1 MKKRVFA
8 LLLVVIMSF
17 ALLAG
22 CGSSTENTGEAPGD
36 TTANSD
42 ANTEDKPYKISV
54 IVKATDSDYWQTLL
68 AGAKAAEADSNGK
81 VVVTT
86 DGPPSETDIDKQ
98 VSILENVI
106 ATQPDAIV
114 ISSTSSDATV
124 PAVENAVSNGIPVI
138 TIDNKLNTDQ
148 YTSFLA
154 TNHRLAAGMAAEAM
168 VEDWKKM
175 NIAPSG
181 KKVIVISSVAGTT
194 VNTER
199 TEGFIEKIT
208 ALVPDIVVLETQYG
222 DNDITKAL
230 SIAENTIAANP
241 DLVGIFGDNNH
252 MGVGI
257 AKALEE
263 SGKHN
268 EIVTY
273 AFDTNED
280 EVKALEDGTLNGLV
294 VQNPFG
300 MGYDGV
306 IHAIEAIEGK
316 TLQKDIVIDATIVTK
331 ENMKEPAIHKLL
343 YPLE

>member
-1 MKKRVFA
+1 MKRRILAF
-8 LLLVVIMSF
+8 LLVFLLGV

-22 CGSSTENTGEAPGD
+22 CGTNTDDTQTDQGNVDDIGD
-36 TTANSD
+36 ADIN
-42 ANTEDKPYKISV
+42 EPYSIAV

-68 AGAKAAEADSNGK
+68 AGAKAAERDSNGK

-86 DGPPSETDIDKQ
+86 DGPPSETDIDRQ

-106 ATQPDAIV
+106 SRKPNAVV

-124 PAVENAVSNGIPVI
+124 PAVENAISSGIPVI
-138 TIDNKLNTDQ
+138 TIDNKLNTDI

-154 TNHRLAAGMAAEAM
+154 TDHRIAAAMAAKEM
-168 VEDWKKM
+168 VEDWKNM
-175 NIAPSG
+175 GIDPAG
-181 KKVIVISSVAGTT
+181 KKVIVISSVAGTM

-199 TEGFIEKIT
+199 TEGFIEKMKE
-208 ALVPDIVVLETQYG
+208 LVPGIVVLETQYG

-241 DLVGIFGDNNH
+241 DLIGIFGDNNH

-257 AKALEE
+257 AAALEE
-263 SGKHN
+263 SGKYN
-268 EIVTY
+268 DIVAY

-280 EVKALEDGTLNGLV
+280 QIDALANGVLKGLV

-306 IHAIEAIEGK
+306 MYAIDAIEGK
-316 TLQKDIVIDATIVTK
+316 SVKKDIIIDATIVKK
-331 ENMKEPAIHKLL
+331 ENMQEPEIHKLL